1 MTIPG
6 SENATVLMGKHT
18 GNRVLSQRVLT
29 PGGIRGMNRLL
40 LAGIRSMLH
49 SRTEGSALVETA
61 VTLPLV
67 LFLMTGIFAFSI
79 ALYQKMELEEA
90 VSTGGRTMAADRGDT
105 DPCTTTTNSI
115 LAATPSL
122 NHKTLT
128 INYTL
133 NGTTTPAVAGT
144 AEGTACNGFSLN
156 SGANA
161 VVTATYPC
169 TLNIYGGNY
178 VTCTMTSQVTEVIQ

>member
-1 MTIPG
+1 MTN
-6 SENATVLMGKHT
+6 SRYDDATMSTSMHI
-18 GNRVLSQRVLT
+18 GNRKLT
-29 PGGIRGMNRLL
+29 SRGIRHMNRSLL
-40 LAGIRSMLH
+40 SGLRAMLG
-49 SRTEGSALVETA
+49 SGSEGSALVETA

-105 DPCTTTTNSI
+105 DPCTTTTNAI

-122 NHKTLT
+122 SHTTLT
-128 INYTL
+128 IAYTL

-144 AEGTACNGFSLN
+144 PEGKACSGFTLN

-178 VTCTMTSQVTEVIQ
+178 LSCTMTSQVTEVIQ

>member
-1 MTIPG
+1 MEMTIPG
-6 SENATVLMGKHT
+6 SENAAVSTSKHS
-18 GNRVLSQRVLT
+18 GNRILT
-29 PGGIRGMNRLL
+29 SRGMRRMNQFVISGVR
-40 LAGIRSMLH
+40 AMLH
-49 SRTEGSALVETA
+49 SRSEGSALVETA

-105 DPCTTTTNSI
+105 DPCTTTTNAI

-122 NHKTLT
+122 NHKLLT
-128 INYTL
+128 ISYTL
-133 NGTTTPAVAGT
+133 DGTTSPVVAGT
-144 AEGTACNGFSLN
+144 AETTACSGFSLTA
-156 SGANA
+156 GANA

-169 TLNIYGGNY
+169 TLNIYGGQY
-178 VTCTMTSQVTEVIQ
+178 ITCTMTSQVTEVIQ